1 MIKIVKGDI
10 LNAREAAIC
19 HQVNCQNQMGA
30 GVAKVLYTRWPEV
43 KTEYHRFCDGKRP
56 RDLLGKIQVVE
67 LREFPAWNKVVIN
80 IFGQLNCG
88 HDKICYTRYDALATA
103 FDELNRIAASKTVA
117 FPYGFGCGL
126 ANGDWTQ
133 IEKLM
138 LKHLTNV
145 DVTVYMKD

>member
-1 MIKIVKGDI
+1 M
-10 LNAREAAIC
+10 
-19 HQVNCQNQMGA
+19 
-30 GVAKVLYTRWPEV
+30 
-43 KTEYHRFCDGKRP
+43 
-56 RDLLGKIQVVE
+56 LGKIQVVE
-67 LREFPAWNKVVIN
+67 LREFPAGNKVVIN

-88 HDKICYTRYDALATA
+88 HDKICYTRYDAIATA